1 MHRHALA
8 KRLARTG
15 GLACMLAGGLLTGVA
30 VNDALNGVP
39 DATLQAAI
47 NASIFS
53 FGGMIFFWS
62 KKP

>member
-1 MHRHALA
+1 MVLNQF
-8 KRLARTG
+8 LQEQRT
-15 GLACMLAGGLLTGVA
+15 A
-30 VNDALNGVP
+30 VCVCNDALNGVP

-47 NASIFS
+47 NAAIFS

>member
-1 MHRHALA
+1 
-8 KRLARTG
+8 
-15 GLACMLAGGLLTGVA
+15 MLAGGLLTGVA

-47 NASIFS
+47 NAAIFS

-62 KKP
+62 KQP